1 MTLTVHIE
9 GDENERV
16 PSVIEIMKQT
26 EPSPSPPMY
35 RNNAHKYNEN
45 IIQPRSNLPQLRKTH
60 YYESPTSQHY
70 TVMK

>member
-26 EPSPSPPMY
+26 EPSPPPPM
-35 RNNAHKYNEN
+35 
-45 IIQPRSNLPQLRKTH
+45 
-60 YYESPTSQHY
+60 
-70 TVMK
+70 